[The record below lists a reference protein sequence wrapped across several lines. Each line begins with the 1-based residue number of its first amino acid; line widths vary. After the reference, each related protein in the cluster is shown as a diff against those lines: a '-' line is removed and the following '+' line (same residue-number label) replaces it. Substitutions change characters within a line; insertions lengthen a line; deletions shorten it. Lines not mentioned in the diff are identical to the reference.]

1 MIHGIKIEICCGT
14 IEDCICA
21 NEFEVD
27 RLELNCALELGGL
40 TPTVTTL
47 KMAKKLTNL
56 PICCMVRPR
65 TAGFVYTELQIE
77 NMMQDAKELLCAQAD
92 GIVFGFLN
100 KDHTI
105 DIEHTKKMVELIH
118 SFHREA
124 VFHKAFDECEDL
136 DKALQTLISC
146 GVDRILSGGGK
157 CTIEE
162 GSQIIGQLYQKY
174 KGKIELL
181 VGGGI
186 TPSNIK
192 DIAANAQS
200 GQLHMTAKQTYY
212 DDGNYVAVDRE
223 TLRKALKQLKG

>member
-118 SFHREA
+118 SFHHEWR
-124 VFHKAFDECEDL
+124 
-136 DKALQTLISC
+136 S
-146 GVDRILSGGGK
+146 
-157 CTIEE
+157 
-162 GSQIIGQLYQKY
+162 
-174 KGKIELL
+174 
-181 VGGGI
+181 
-186 TPSNIK
+186 
-192 DIAANAQS
+192 
-200 GQLHMTAKQTYY
+200 
-212 DDGNYVAVDRE
+212 
-223 TLRKALKQLKG
+223 